1 MIADAK
7 QIKTGPNSKMT
18 RSTHIVKMEMDES
31 IMLSLKLKRRLPNKL
46 KLRRLDDVDK
56 LIELAP
62 VAIFPPFFIIK
73 KRGNVFRHI
82 KGFLFIIYYKGKLL

>member
-31 IMLSLKLKRRLPNKL
+31 IMLSTLKLKRRLPNKL
-46 KLRRLDDVDK
+46 KIRRLDDVDK

-62 VAIFPPFFIIK
+62 VAIFSPLPS
-73 KRGNVFRHI
+73 
-82 KGFLFIIYYKGKLL
+82 